1 LACSISLWPQECC
14 AVKLPRGT
22 IQAPDL
28 KAPDNFILCY
38 VTDRQ
43 SLHIAAG
50 QGREGTLTQH
60 IVSAVRA
67 GVDWVQIREK
77 DLPGRNLMELTR
89 AAMRAGNNTSAQN
102 RVTILVNDRCDVAWA
117 AGAAGIHLGEKS
129 LPVRVVVDARRGREP
144 ANFLVGTSCHSVDGA
159 IRAAEEGSD
168 YLFFGPVF
176 ATPSKVK
183 FGAPQGLGKLAEVC
197 RAVSIPVI
205 AIGGITLE
213 NARACR
219 YAGAAGIG
227 AIRLFQQSG
236 DLAEIVTS
244 LNVK

>member
-1 LACSISLWPQECC
+1 M
-14 AVKLPRGT
+14 
-22 IQAPDL
+22 
-28 KAPDNFILCY
+28 KAPDNFLLCY

-50 QGREGTLTQH
+50 QGREAALAQH
-60 IVSAVRA
+60 IESAVRA

-77 DLPGRNLMELTR
+77 DLPGRNLMDLTR
-89 AAMRAGNNTSAQN
+89 AAMRACNDSSAQSRL
-102 RVTILVNDRCDVAWA
+102 RVLVNDRCDVAWA

-129 LPVRVVVDARRGREP
+129 LPVRIVVDARRGREP
-144 ANFLVGTSCHSVDGA
+144 ANFLVGSSCHSLDGA

-176 ATPSKVK
+176 ATPSKVE
-183 FGAPQGLGKLAEVC
+183 FGAAQGLGKLGEVC

-213 NARACR
+213 NARACHN
-219 YAGAAGIG
+219 AGAAGIA
-227 AIRLFQQSG
+227 AIRLFQQRA
-236 DLAEIVTS
+236 DLANIVTS
-244 LNVK
+244 LTGK

>member
-1 LACSISLWPQECC
+1 M
-14 AVKLPRGT
+14 
-22 IQAPDL
+22 
-28 KAPDNFILCY
+28 KAPAKFILCY

-50 QGREGTLTQH
+50 QSREAALVQH
-60 IVSAVRA
+60 IESAVRA

-77 DLPGRNLMELTR
+77 DLPGRNLMDVTR
-89 AAMRAGNNTSAQN
+89 AAIRACNNSSAQN
-102 RVTILVNDRCDVAWA
+102 RVRVLVNDRCDVAWA
-117 AGAAGIHLGEKS
+117 AGAAGVHLGEKS
-129 LPVRVVVDARRGREP
+129 LPVRIVVDARRGRRPEH
-144 ANFLVGTSCHSVDGA
+144 FQVGTSCHSLDGA
-159 IRAAEEGSD
+159 IRAAEEGCD

-176 ATPSKVK
+176 ATPSKVE

-219 YAGAAGIG
+219 DAGAAGIA
-227 AIRLFQQSG
+227 AIRLFQQNG

-244 LNVK
+244 LTGK

>member
-1 LACSISLWPQECC
+1 
-14 AVKLPRGT
+14 
-22 IQAPDL
+22 L
-28 KAPDNFILCY
+28 KAPDKFILCY

-50 QGREGTLTQH
+50 RSREAALAQH
-60 IVSAVRA
+60 IESAVRA

-77 DLPGRNLMELTR
+77 DLPARNLMDLAR
-89 AAMRAGNNTSAQN
+89 AAIGACNNSSAQTHA
-102 RVTILVNDRCDVAWA
+102 RVLVNDRCDVAWA
-117 AGAAGIHLGEKS
+117 AGAAGVHLGQNS
-129 LPVRVVVDARRGREP
+129 LPVRIVVDARRGRRPEH
-144 ANFLVGTSCHSVDGA
+144 FLVGTSCHSLDGA

-176 ATPSKVK
+176 ATPSKVE
-183 FGAPQGLGKLAEVC
+183 FGVPQGLGKLAEVC
-197 RAVSIPVI
+197 RAVSVPVI

-219 YAGAAGIG
+219 DAGAAGIA
-227 AIRLFQQSG
+227 AIRLFQLNR

-244 LNVK
+244 LTGK